1 MTSRFEYTAVP
12 APARGE
18 KNRAAKTPGERFA
31 VSLTTVLNDMAAQ
44 GWEYVR
50 AETLPS
56 EERSGLTSRVTVWHN
71 LLIFRRAAPAAAAV
85 TPVAAETPA
94 ALPEPAR
101 VAPTPAPETPD
112 AAPATTSHGVFSE
125 PMRATTTPERP

>member
-18 KNRAAKTPGERFA
+18 KSRAAKTPGERFA

-71 LLIFRRAAPAAAAV
+71 LLIFRREAPAATVV
-85 TPVAAETPA
+85 TPVAAAPPA
-94 ALPEPAR
+94 ALPEPTPP
-101 VAPTPAPETPD
+101 VAPAPETPD

-125 PMRATTTPERP
+125 PMRAPATPERP